1 VKHGNLL
8 GERKGATRGL
18 LILVA
23 RLTARNH
30 KTIFSLCHY
39 FAIMKP
45 SAENESRHLGQN
57 EMAGLKGKSGP
68 PGNMN
73 AFKHGLAAIQ
83 KRREESIIT
92 EHEESVRQQILDG
105 LIADKGG
112 DDQVST
118 ATRILAEVI
127 ASDAAW
133 LMVFNGA
140 IDHIIQNNPK
150 ARQNPRGLSQL
161 DGYKRGLVNSLT
173 GNLQKFGLDRVA
185 KVEPW
190 KKFSV
195 RAMKP
200 ARIRSRIVQKR

>member
-1 VKHGNLL
+1 MFSPSTNENYSGRMNENHPD
-8 GERKGATRGL
+8 
-18 LILVA
+18 
-23 RLTARNH
+23 LT
-30 KTIFSLCHY
+30 
-39 FAIMKP
+39 
-45 SAENESRHLGQN
+45 
-57 EMAGLKGKSGP
+57 MAGIPGKGGVKGKSGP

-83 KRREESIIT
+83 KRREAGVLI
-92 EHEESVRQQILDG
+92 EHEENVRQQILDG

-112 DDQVST
+112 DDQIST

-127 ASDAAW
+127 ARDASW

-173 GNLQKFGLDRVA
+173 GNLQKFGLDRVPRV
-185 KVEPW
+185 KTLEDLLQDDETSENPIQDCPET
-190 KKFSV
+190 
-195 RAMKP
+195 MNQGELKP
-200 ARIRSRIVQKR
+200 